1 MCDTLTEEL
10 FAELLQKARDGKT
23 EKIIAAITRYPD
35 LLNRTD
41 WCNITLLY
49 NACMFNHLAL
59 VEKLLDLNAKFIRV
73 KGGWDAIMIA
83 SQFGF
88 YNMVKLLLDRGA
100 DPNSGNGHF
109 TALGQAAIY
118 NHIEICI
125 LLISRGANL
134 MTKLWEDDTA
144 LTAYAK
150 YLSVSDEKKEE
161 CRQRMRDE
169 FEKVTNLKK

>member
-1 MCDTLTEEL
+1 MLTDEQ

-23 EKIIAAITRYPD
+23 ENVIATITRYPD

-49 NACMFNHLAL
+49 NACMFNHIEL

-83 SQFGF
+83 SQYGH
-88 YNMVKLLLDRGA
+88 YNIVKLLLDRGA
-100 DPNSGNGHF
+100 DPNSGNYHF
-109 TALGQAAIY
+109 TVLGQAAIY

-134 MTKLWEDDTA
+134 MTKLWGDDTA

-150 YLSVSDEKKEE
+150 YLNVSEEKKEE
-161 CRQRMRDE
+161 CRKRMHDE
-169 FEKVTNLKK
+169 FQKVTIS

>member
-1 MCDTLTEEL
+1 MSIMLTEEQ

-23 EKIIAAITRYPD
+23 EKVIAAITRYPN

-49 NACMFNHLAL
+49 NACMFNRIEL
-59 VEKLLDLNAKFIRV
+59 VEKLLDLNAKFIRLQC
-73 KGGWDAIMIA
+73 GWDPIMIA
-83 SQFGF
+83 SQFGH

-100 DPNSGNGHF
+100 DQNSGNNYF

-118 NHIEICI
+118 NHIEVCI

-134 MTKLWEDDTA
+134 ITKLWEDDTA

-150 YLSVSDEKKEE
+150 YLNVSEEKKEE

-169 FEKVTNLKK
+169 FQK

>member
-1 MCDTLTEEL
+1 MLTEEQ

-23 EKIIAAITRYPD
+23 ENVLATITRYPD

-41 WCNITLLY
+41 WCNISLLY
-49 NACMFNHLAL
+49 NACMFNHLEL
-59 VEKLLDLNAKFIRV
+59 VKKLLDLNAKFIRV
-73 KGGWDAIMIA
+73 KDGWDPIMIA
-83 SQFGF
+83 SQYGF

-118 NHIEICI
+118 NHIEVCI

-134 MTKLWEDDTA
+134 MTKLWKNNTA

-150 YLSVSDEKKEE
+150 YLNVSEEKKEE
-161 CRQRMRDE
+161 CRKKMRDE
-169 FEKVTNLKK
+169 YDKYHFCNYKNI

>member
-1 MCDTLTEEL
+1 MLTEEQ
-10 FAELLQKARDGKT
+10 FAELLLKARDGKT

-49 NACMFNHLAL
+49 NACMFNHLEL
-59 VEKLLDLNAKFIRV
+59 VEKILDLNAKFIRV

-88 YNMVKLLLDRGA
+88 YNIVKLLLDRGA

-109 TALGQAAIY
+109 TVLGQAAIY

-125 LLISRGANL
+125 LLITRGANL
-134 MTKLWEDDTA
+134 MTKLWGDDTA

-150 YLSVSDEKKEE
+150 YLNVSEQKKEE
-161 CRQRMRDE
+161 YRQRMRDE
-169 FEKVTNLKK
+169 FQKVKISLKN

>member
-1 MCDTLTEEL
+1 MHDTLTEEQ
-10 FAELLQKARDGKT
+10 FAELLLKARDGKT
-23 EKIIAAITRYPD
+23 ENVIATITIYPD
-35 LLNRTD
+35 LLNRKD
-41 WCNITLLY
+41 WCGYTLLY
-49 NACMFNHLAL
+49 NACMFNHLEL

-150 YLSVSDEKKEE
+150 YLNVSEEKKEE
-161 CRQRMRDE
+161 CRKRMRDE
-169 FEKVTNLKK
+169 FQKVTIS